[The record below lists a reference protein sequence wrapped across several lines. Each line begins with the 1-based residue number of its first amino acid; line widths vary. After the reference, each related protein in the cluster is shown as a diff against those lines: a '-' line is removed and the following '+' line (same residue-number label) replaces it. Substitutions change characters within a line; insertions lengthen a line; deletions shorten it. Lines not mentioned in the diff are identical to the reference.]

1 MKIDQKEV
9 ERIEHVWRNDLA
21 QLYEDRPRLYNLLK
35 SCTLAIGAIEIEPGI
50 DMNVMVFYVQNETLQ
65 SWIEEKM
72 LFELQDRFAELA
84 GLETL
89 TLAVDVEPSN
99 NTEDEIL

>member
-1 MKIDQKEV
+1 MKIDEKEV
-9 ERIEHVWRNDLA
+9 ERLEHVWRNDFA

-35 SCTLAIGAIEIEPGI
+35 SCTLDIGVIEIEPGI

-89 TLAVDVEPSN
+89 TLAVDVEPN
-99 NTEDEIL
+99 YNTEDEIL

>member
-1 MKIDQKEV
+1 M
-9 ERIEHVWRNDLA
+9 
-21 QLYEDRPRLYNLLK
+21 PRTAARV
-35 SCTLAIGAIEIEPGI
+35 SP
-50 DMNVMVFYVQNETLQ
+50 
-65 SWIEEKM
+65 EEKM

-89 TLAVDVEPSN
+89 TLAVDVEPNN

>member
-1 MKIDQKEV
+1 
-9 ERIEHVWRNDLA
+9 
-21 QLYEDRPRLYNLLK
+21 
-35 SCTLAIGAIEIEPGI
+35 
-50 DMNVMVFYVQNETLQ
+50 MNVMVFYVQNETLQ

-89 TLAVDVEPSN
+89 TLAVDVEPN
-99 NTEDEIL
+99 NSTEDEIL